1 MQDMQG
7 FAGPSHCSCISR
19 LFHRLRGVASS
30 QSFSCGHLAP
40 AGCLVRR
47 QRAGRGRGADR
58 IRHLDD
64 HDYGEESGRSTSG
77 TPRPIPRSRSWVS
90 AAADEDPGR
99 LACASVVPLF
109 VPETQLP
116 ASDSPRSP
124 VLPAV
129 ACQPAPARG
138 GGVFHSRFPGP
149 LRSRTSLAD
158 RDGDASLANRP
169 WSRPAWPARQTVL
182 EESPLP
188 GVLQIDEP
196 DACVALAH
204 LGTANAL
211 PVPRRPMQMHAGGQT
226 GRRLPLTASCS
237 RHVLNLYISA
247 KVLLSGTVL
256 VPRRRTSW
264 ATRCGA

>member
-129 ACQPAPARG
+129 ACQPAPARRG
-138 GGVFHSRFPGP
+138 GSSTAAFR
-149 LRSRTSLAD
+149 
-158 RDGDASLANRP
+158 
-169 WSRPAWPARQTVL
+169 ARCAL
-182 EESPLP
+182 EP
-188 GVLQIDEP
+188 
-196 DACVALAH
+196 
-204 LGTANAL
+204 
-211 PVPRRPMQMHAGGQT
+211 
-226 GRRLPLTASCS
+226 RLPTVTEMRVWRIAHGPGLHGPPGRLSSKNPLSPAFCRLMNRTPAS
-237 RHVLNLYISA
+237 
-247 KVLLSGTVL
+247 
-256 VPRRRTSW
+256 P
-264 ATRCGA
+264 